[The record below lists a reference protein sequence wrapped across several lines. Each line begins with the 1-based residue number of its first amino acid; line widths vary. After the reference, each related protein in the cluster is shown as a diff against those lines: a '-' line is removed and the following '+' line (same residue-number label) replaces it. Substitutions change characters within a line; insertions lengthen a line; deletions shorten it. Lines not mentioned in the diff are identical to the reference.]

1 MKNVNHFGEH
11 RAGLLCY
18 VVGMVV
24 VLTIYQV
31 LITVSAQLDLFSSI
45 DRYQKIIQTL
55 SISLLILMLGLLWMA
70 YRQWQSIIR
79 EHDQL
84 ETILESIGPDVIIAI
99 DRNNRILR
107 SGGAV
112 EQMSG
117 YKPEDL
123 IGQKTDL
130 LYHERESGGQSYQ
143 IQSAIQKA
151 GFHLGYAT
159 GRTKAGNEYL
169 LEIQTS
175 GLRSLNGGAVLIL
188 HNLDERQHA
197 HAQLRRRVKIE
208 ETFADISTTFL
219 RATPE
224 SFDTSYLTAL
234 EKTSKIFDHESAS
247 VGFFDT
253 HDRIPRK
260 FWVWPQNS
268 KFSDTAFFDALT
280 KASADIKKG
289 DKIAYKFPQDLK
301 NAPESLIE
309 LHKKWNLHS
318 LVLSPMRFQGQDFGF
333 LALFSKKRSHRWV
346 QEDNVS
352 LRALTNTF
360 LTGELSMRTAELLP
374 KPAAAVP
381 VVDDVNPIPEN

>member
-1 MKNVNHFGEH
+1 MKNVNHFGEQ

-18 VVGMVV
+18 IVGMVV

-31 LITVSAQLDLFSSI
+31 LISVSAQLDLFNSI
-45 DRYQKIIQTL
+45 GRYQKLIQSL

-70 YRQWQSIIR
+70 YRQWQSITH

-84 ETILESIGPDVIIAI
+84 ETILESIGPDVIVAI

-117 YKPEDL
+117 YKPEEL

-130 LYHERESGGQSYQ
+130 LYHERGSGGQNYE
-143 IQSAIQKA
+143 IQSAIQQA

-159 GRTKAGNEYL
+159 GRTKAGKDYL

-175 GLRSLNGGAVLIL
+175 GLRSRNGGAVLIL

-197 HAQLRRRVKIE
+197 QAQLQRRVKIE

-224 SFDTSYLTAL
+224 AFETAYLSAL
-234 EKTSKIFDHESAS
+234 EQTSKIFDHESAS

-253 HDRIPRK
+253 HDRILRK
-260 FWVWPQNS
+260 FWIWPQNS
-268 KFSDTAFFDALT
+268 KFSDNTFFDALA
-280 KASADIKKG
+280 KATADIKKEG
-289 DKIAYKFPQDLK
+289 KIAYQFPQDLN

-309 LHKKWNLHS
+309 LHREWKLNS
-318 LVLSPMRFQGQDFGF
+318 LVLSPMQLQGQDFGF
-333 LALFSKKRSHRWV
+333 LALFSKKRSRRWAK
-346 QEDNVS
+346 EDTAS

-360 LTGELSMRTAELLP
+360 LTGELSMRASELLP
-374 KPAAAVP
+374 KPAPAIPAI
-381 VVDDVNPIPEN
+381 DANSTPEN